1 MITCEFHVHQVNLS
15 ISTFSYN
22 MNDNPK
28 NNILMSVPTL
38 KCYSHYRFSHYSFY
52 YMFCNC
58 QEQLFSNLFQLEI
71 LRRYRN
77 RTQHHSALQI
87 LAEMFHGGQSLCQQ
101 FSHIYQHPTS
111 SSKYFKCIFLCLS
124 NMLRAFLLVQV
135 EKYSDP
141 FTRKYLFWILVSDS
155 PEIRTLDILHSDKIS
170 REENFEV
177 SLIFSPDCKVKFCRK
192 SANAGQL
199 RK

>member
-1 MITCEFHVHQVNLS
+1 
-15 ISTFSYN
+15 
-22 MNDNPK
+22 
-28 NNILMSVPTL
+28 
-38 KCYSHYRFSHYSFY
+38 
-52 YMFCNC
+52 MFCNC
-58 QEQLFSNLFQLEI
+58 QEQLFFNLFQSEI

-87 LAEMFHGGQSLCQQ
+87 LAEMFDGDQSLCQQ

-155 PEIRTLDILHSDKIS
+155 PEIRILANHKLPWYGYTSFWQNVKRRKFWGFVDI
-170 REENFEV
+170 
-177 SLIFSPDCKVKFCRK
+177 SPDYKVKFCRK

>member
-58 QEQLFSNLFQLEI
+58 QEQLFFNLFQSEI
-71 LRRYRN
+71 LRRHRN

-101 FSHIYQHPTS
+101 FSHIYQHPKS
-111 SSKYFKCIFLCLS
+111 SSKGVSSSAYPTCSERSCWFKLKNIQI
-124 NMLRAFLLVQV
+124 LLH
-135 EKYSDP
+135 ENTYSG
-141 FTRKYLFWILVSDS
+141 FSFQILQ
-155 PEIRTLDILHSDKIS
+155 R
-170 REENFEV
+170 
-177 SLIFSPDCKVKFCRK
+177 
-192 SANAGQL
+192 
-199 RK
+199 